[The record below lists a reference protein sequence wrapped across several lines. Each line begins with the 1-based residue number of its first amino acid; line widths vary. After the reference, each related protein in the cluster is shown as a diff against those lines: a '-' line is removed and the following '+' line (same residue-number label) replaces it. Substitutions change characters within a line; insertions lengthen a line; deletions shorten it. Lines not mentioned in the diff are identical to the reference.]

1 MDIQYLE
8 MSEED
13 IDNLLLG
20 FDILPDN
27 TNKSLYCISC
37 KSENMVI
44 DNSLGSNVCIDC
56 GVVNEIFLDKNPIFT
71 KDQDDKTN
79 SSYGCP
85 TNFFF
90 PKSALGTKI
99 KCKGYNRIS
108 ALQKQGQMPY
118 KEKSLMEELYKIQD
132 KCKQYNITQTIIDTA
147 KILYKKVND
156 SRHTKGN
163 RKGKNRIMRC
173 INRRSMIAACVF
185 YACKL
190 QNEPRSPKEIADIY
204 SLEIKHVNRGYR
216 KFIDYINVEELF
228 NQFTSSKSTDFINNR
243 YI

>member
-1 MDIQYLE
+1 MENQYLE

-20 FDILPDN
+20 CDITQSDKQSFL
-27 TNKSLYCISC
+27 LCISC
-37 KSENMVI
+37 KSDNIVI
-44 DNSLGSNVCIDC
+44 DDSLGYHVCMEC
-56 GVVNEIFLDKNPIFT
+56 GVVNEIYLDKNPIFN
-71 KDQDDKTN
+71 KESDDKAT

-85 TNFFF
+85 TNYFF

-108 ALQKQGQMPY
+108 ILQRQGQMPY
-118 KEKSLMEELYKIQD
+118 KEKSLMEELFKIQD

-156 SRHTKGN
+156 SKHTKGN
-163 RKGKNRIMRC
+163 RKGKSRIMRC

-216 KFIDYINVEELF
+216 KFIDYINIEEL
-228 NQFTSSKSTDFINNR
+228 
-243 YI
+243 